1 MADVY
6 REFNCAVCHEKDIKW
21 SHFVCLVCPEYYLC
35 CKCHE
40 EKHYSKPHRPY
51 HPMQPVLSQQDFF
64 KYVNSVVPPED
75 DIRLCCPYCG
85 IWILTEAKLL
95 QHCQIKHDGDDDRVR
110 CPVCVT
116 FCILEQSLTFAMFI
130 DHLKKGH
137 CERGRFMFCN
147 TCRKTPIL
155 EPYHSCLICNDYDL
169 CENCHKAKKHNQT
182 HMPYHP
188 MQPVLH
194 KKLYAVQKTS
204 SLNIYRCPFCG
215 ENEFSAQG
223 LSDHCRELHVE
234 SQEIRVRCPICSVNR
249 SPFKK
254 YYLLKDSLLD
264 HLKNYH
270 GILPKGDQPLSNL
283 PI

>member
-1 MADVY
+1 M
-6 REFNCAVCHEKDIKW
+6 
-21 SHFVCLVCPEYYLC
+21 CLVCPEYYLC

-137 CERGRFMFCN
+137 CERGRCKFNEYLSRNLSTNKRF
-147 TCRKTPIL
+147 L
-155 EPYHSCLICNDYDL
+155 FQL
-169 CENCHKAKKHNQT
+169 CSATRVGKHLFWNHT
-182 HMPYHP
+182 IP
-188 MQPVLH
+188 
-194 KKLYAVQKTS
+194 A
-204 SLNIYRCPFCG
+204 
-215 ENEFSAQG
+215 
-223 LSDHCRELHVE
+223 
-234 SQEIRVRCPICSVNR
+234 
-249 SPFKK
+249 
-254 YYLLKDSLLD
+254 
-264 HLKNYH
+264 
-270 GILPKGDQPLSNL
+270 
-283 PI
+283 

>member
-1 MADVY
+1 
-6 REFNCAVCHEKDIKW
+6 
-21 SHFVCLVCPEYYLC
+21 
-35 CKCHE
+35 
-40 EKHYSKPHRPY
+40 
-51 HPMQPVLSQQDFF
+51 MQPVLSQQDFF

-85 IWILTEAKLL
+85 IWIQTEAKLL
-95 QHCQIKHDGDDDRVR
+95 QHCQIKHDGDGDRVR

-116 FCILEQSLTFAMFI
+116 FCTLEQSLSFAMFI

-155 EPYHSCLICNDYDL
+155 ENHHSCLICNDYDL

-188 MQPVLH
+188 MQPVLP
-194 KKLYAVQKTS
+194 KKLYAAQKTS
-204 SLNIYRCPFCG
+204 SFNIYRCPFCG

-234 SQEIRVRCPICSVNR
+234 SQAIRVRCPICSVNR
-249 SPFKK
+249 SPFKE

-270 GILPKGDQPLSNL
+270 GILPKEYNPEQEINHCPICLSKLAGGTARKNYFQCIHNKFHEKCIQDWL
-283 PI
+283 AISSTCPECRANRID